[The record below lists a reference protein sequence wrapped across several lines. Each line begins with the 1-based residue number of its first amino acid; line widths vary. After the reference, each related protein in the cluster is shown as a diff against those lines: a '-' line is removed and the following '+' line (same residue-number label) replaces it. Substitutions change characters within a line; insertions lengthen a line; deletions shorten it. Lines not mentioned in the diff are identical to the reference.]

1 MPKKILVVDDEPN
14 ILKLIASRLEANNYE
29 VITALDGF
37 YAIKKAHDENP
48 DLIILDIRM
57 PAGGGISV
65 FDNLRANNST
75 MMIPVIFITAHPNE
89 DIWREVMEKG
99 AQGFITKPFN
109 ADDLLAK
116 VKNVLK
122 EDIGNTEKK

>member
-14 ILKLIASRLEANNYE
+14 VLKLIALRLEANNYE
-29 VITALDGF
+29 VVTALDGF

-48 DLIILDIRM
+48 DLIILDICM

-99 AQGFITKPFN
+99 AEGFITKPFN

-116 VKNVLK
+116 VKKVLK
-122 EDIGNTEKK
+122 EDVGNAEKK